1 MSVSS
6 MTGFARVEGAESG
19 FSWAWEIK
27 SVNARSLDIRVRL
40 PAGMDSIESELRS
53 LVPKRLMRGNIF
65 ANLTLNKTSNSHDI
79 SINTDVLRNLIEIAK
94 QFSKTHNV
102 PLLGLDGLLSI
113 RGVIEVKE
121 EEETKQ
127 QKKELEDII
136 LVGLGKALDQLVKSR
151 YDEGENLRVSV
162 ENHLNCIEQYVEE
175 ACNIVST
182 QQSFFSE
189 RLLRQVKSL
198 SDAMPALTEERLVQ
212 EATLLAVRADINEEL
227 DRLSAHIQGAREL
240 ILNGSPL
247 GRKLDFLCQE
257 FNRETNTICSKS
269 SNLDLT
275 RVGLGLKASIEQMR
289 EQIQNLE

>member
-27 SVNARSLDIRVRL
+27 SVNPRSLAIRVRL

-79 SINTDVLRNLIEIAK
+79 SINTDVLGNLIEIAK

-113 RGVIEVKE
+113 RGVVEVKE

-127 QKKELEDII
+127 QKQELEDII
-136 LVGLGKALDQLVKSR
+136 L
-151 YDEGENLRVSV
+151 
-162 ENHLNCIEQYVEE
+162 
-175 ACNIVST
+175 
-182 QQSFFSE
+182 
-189 RLLRQVKSL
+189 
-198 SDAMPALTEERLVQ
+198 
-212 EATLLAVRADINEEL
+212 
-227 DRLSAHIQGAREL
+227 
-240 ILNGSPL
+240 
-247 GRKLDFLCQE
+247 
-257 FNRETNTICSKS
+257 
-269 SNLDLT
+269 
-275 RVGLGLKASIEQMR
+275 LGL
-289 EQIQNLE
+289 

>member
-79 SINTDVLRNLIEIAK
+79 SINTDVLGNLIEIAK

-212 EATLLAVRADINEEL
+212 EATLLAVRADITEEL

>member
-1 MSVSS
+1 

-65 ANLTLNKTSNSHDI
+65 ANLTLNKTSNSQDI
-79 SINTDVLRNLIEIAK
+79 SINTDVLGNLIEIAK

-162 ENHLNCIEQYVEE
+162 ENHLNCIEQYVGE

>member
-19 FSWAWEIK
+19 FSWAWELK

-53 LVPKRLMRGNIF
+53 LVQKRLMRGNIF
-65 ANLTLNKTSNSHDI
+65 ANLILNKTSNNHEI
-79 SINTDVLRNLIEIAK
+79 SINTEVLGNLIEIAK

-102 PLLGLDGLLSI
+102 PLSGFDGFLSI

-121 EEETKQ
+121 EEETEQ
-127 QKKELEDII
+127 QKKELQDII
-136 LVGLGKALDQLVKSR
+136 LVGLGRALDQLVKSR
-151 YDEGENLRVSV
+151 YDEGKSLRVSL

-182 QQSFFSE
+182 QQSFFTE

-198 SDAMPALTEERLVQ
+198 FDEVPALTEERLMQ
-212 EATLLAVRADINEEL
+212 EVTLLVVKADINEEL

-257 FNRETNTICSKS
+257 FNREANTICSKS

-289 EQIQNLE
+289 EQVQNLE

>member
-1 MSVSS
+1 

-79 SINTDVLRNLIEIAK
+79 SINTDVLGNLIKIAK

-162 ENHLNCIEQYVEE
+162 ENHLNCIEQYVGE

-189 RLLRQVKSL
+189 RLLRQVKTL
-198 SDAMPALTEERLVQ
+198 SDAIPALTEERLVQ

>member
-79 SINTDVLRNLIEIAK
+79 SINTDVLGNLIKIAK

-162 ENHLNCIEQYVEE
+162 ENHLNCIEQYVGE

-198 SDAMPALTEERLVQ
+198 SDAIPALTEERLVQ

>member
-1 MSVSS
+1 

-79 SINTDVLRNLIEIAK
+79 SINTDVLGNLIEIAK

-212 EATLLAVRADINEEL
+212 EATLLAVRADITEEL

>member
-19 FSWAWEIK
+19 FSWAWELK

-40 PAGMDSIESELRS
+40 PAGMDSIESKLRS
-53 LVPKRLMRGNIF
+53 LLQKRLMRGNIF
-65 ANLTLNKTSNSHDI
+65 ANLILNKTSNNHEI
-79 SINTDVLRNLIEIAK
+79 SINTEVLGNLIEIAK

-102 PLLGLDGLLSI
+102 PLSGFDGFLSI

-121 EEETKQ
+121 EEETEQ
-127 QKKELEDII
+127 QKKELQDII
-136 LVGLGKALDQLVKSR
+136 LLGLGRALDQLVKSR
-151 YDEGENLRVSV
+151 YDEGKSLRVSL

-182 QQSFFSE
+182 QQSFFTE

-198 SDAMPALTEERLVQ
+198 FDEVPALTEERLMQ
-212 EATLLAVRADINEEL
+212 EVTLLVVKADINEEL

-257 FNRETNTICSKS
+257 FNREANTICSKS

-289 EQIQNLE
+289 EQVQNLE

>member
-79 SINTDVLRNLIEIAK
+79 SINTDVLGNLIEIAK

-162 ENHLNCIEQYVEE
+162 ENHLNCIEQYVGE

>member
-1 MSVSS
+1 

-19 FSWAWEIK
+19 FSWAWELK

-40 PAGMDSIESELRS
+40 PTGMDSIEAELRS
-53 LVPKRLMRGNIF
+53 LVPKRLVRGNIF
-65 ANLTLNKTSNSHDI
+65 ANLTLNKTSNGHEI
-79 SINTDVLRNLIEIAK
+79 SINTEVLEKLIEIAK
-94 QFSKTHNV
+94 QLSKTHNV
-102 PLLGLDGLLSI
+102 PLLGFDGFLSI

-127 QKKELEDII
+127 QINESEKII
-136 LVGLGKALDQLVKSR
+136 LVGLERALDELVKSR
-151 YDEGENLRVSV
+151 YDEGESLKVSV
-162 ENHLNCIEQYVEE
+162 EHHLDCIEQYVEK

-182 QQSFFSE
+182 QQSFFTE
-189 RLLRQVKSL
+189 RLLRQVRSL
-198 SDAMPALTEERLVQ
+198 SDEVPALTEERLAQ
-212 EATLLAVRADINEEL
+212 EVTLLAVKADIKEEL

-257 FNRETNTICSKS
+257 FNREANTICSKS

-275 RVGLGLKASIEQMR
+275 RVGLDLKTSTEQMR

>member
-79 SINTDVLRNLIEIAK
+79 SINTDVLGNLIKIAK

-162 ENHLNCIEQYVEE
+162 ENHLNCIEQYVGE

>member
-79 SINTDVLRNLIEIAK
+79 SINTDVLGNLIKIAK

-151 YDEGENLRVSV
+151 YDEGEILRVSV
-162 ENHLNCIEQYVEE
+162 ENHLNCIEQYVGE

>member
-1 MSVSS
+1 

-19 FSWAWEIK
+19 FSWAWELK

-53 LVPKRLMRGNIF
+53 LVQKRLMRGNIF
-65 ANLTLNKTSNSHDI
+65 ANLTLNKTSNSHEI
-79 SINTDVLRNLIEIAK
+79 SINTEVLGKLIEIAK

-102 PLLGLDGLLSI
+102 PLSGFDGFLSI

-121 EEETKQ
+121 EEETEQ
-127 QKKELEDII
+127 QKKELQDII
-136 LVGLGKALDQLVKSR
+136 LLGLGRALDQLVKSR
-151 YDEGENLRVSV
+151 YDEGKSLRVSL

-182 QQSFFSE
+182 QQSFFTE

-198 SDAMPALTEERLVQ
+198 FDEVPALTEERLMQ
-212 EATLLAVRADINEEL
+212 EVTLLVVKADINEEL

-257 FNRETNTICSKS
+257 FNREANTICSKS

-289 EQIQNLE
+289 EQVQNLE